1 MSIVK
6 RREGGGEGCVLIPMF
21 NSRYKRE
28 IERERGVR
36 MKVVGVGEGEGWVR
50 GGFVSMNA
58 LPPPPP
64 TPPNTPR
71 LGVTS

>member
-1 MSIVK
+1 
-6 RREGGGEGCVLIPMF
+6 MF
-21 NSRYKRE
+21 ISRYKRE

-58 LPPPPP
+58 LPPPTSH
-64 TPPNTPR
+64 TPQHTKVRGYQLAN
-71 LGVTS
+71 L